1 MSATR
6 DSSQKVTFVYTNLFQ
21 LFKKEQQELN
31 EMQKPENQVAP
42 LTVAAPLAAPAAKLE
57 TPPAAPVSA
66 APMGLTRGAI
76 LKSEDIREKKIQ
88 VSAYTPVELMG
99 KRTIP
104 KPAILTKPQHEQN
117 QAVQSL
123 RKNLGNLQDL
133 HSRLKFML
141 TELDELVKTKK

>member
-6 DSSQKVTFVYTNLFQ
+6 DSSQKVTFVYTNLYQ

-31 EMQKPENQVAP
+31 EMKETKELTKTEIVAEP
-42 LTVAAPLAAPAAKLE
+42 KVAAAVP
-57 TPPAAPVSA
+57 APVA
-66 APMGLTRGAI
+66 ATPMGLSRGVI

-104 KPAILTKPQHEQN
+104 KPAVLTKPQVEQN

-141 TELDELVKTKK
+141 TELDDLVKPKK

>member
-1 MSATR
+1 MSATH
-6 DSSQKVTFVYTNLFQ
+6 DSSQKVTFVYTNLYQ
-21 LFKKEQQELN
+21 LFKKEQEELKDLKTLQE
-31 EMQKPENQVAP
+31 
-42 LTVAAPLAAPAAKLE
+42 
-57 TPPAAPVSA
+57 PAAPEAQA
-66 APMGLTRGAI
+66 APVPPVASTPLGLTRGVI

-104 KPAILTKPQHEQN
+104 KPAVLSKPQLEQN